1 MSFTNPVFGVIPRQS
16 VDGMEAM
23 FIKMW
28 DPPNES
34 PDTPDLMLPTNPV
47 PEVMAAAG
55 FQDDP
60 TTPHTVER
68 RLMHGTGID
77 AWDGKRLDF
86 FLFRD
91 ENNPAT
97 GGGNYPAATIRVPQG
112 VIFHAHTVGRGP
124 PPHTIHWHGI
134 EPTPIND
141 GVGHCSMEIG
151 EYTYQ
156 WQPNHIGTYFY
167 HCHRNTVQH
176 FEFGL
181 WGGLLIVPA
190 DAYFATQQNPAIPI
204 GACRDGRFRIQANL
218 TRVLLPDGST
228 EDWSA
233 RFPGF
238 NSNPITTPD
247 PLRQFPTDPHAMTVP
262 YDVGALWAFD
272 DRDSAWSDLAPD
284 ARATYPMQGPNPGI
298 DDNFHGDAGGDVAPG
313 NFFAFND
320 FNADYWF
327 VTGVS
332 VPGLKGGIGTI
343 DANIVIPPA
352 LDSGQSGTQ
361 VSINAKVGQTILIQ
375 VINAAYNT
383 SEIRMPVDI
392 LIIGADG
399 RGLGIPP
406 FRQYSQP
413 FVLPANT
420 PIRLS
425 VARRADAIFK
435 VMSPISS
442 FATVEFF
449 DTRSEDPFSS
459 GNRLFT
465 ARIPINITAASPGA
479 FTVSGSVFNSR
490 SGAAI
495 PAVTVTLTGNNVY
508 QTAITDDATG
518 NYSFA
523 GLADGRYAVIPF
535 QTGLTFSPREIEVTV
550 KGANQPGRF
559 FRGRSV

>member
-16 VDGMEAM
+16 VSGMEAM

-34 PDTPDLMLPTNPV
+34 PITPDLLVPTNPV

-55 FQDDP
+55 FQNAP
-60 TTPHTVER
+60 STPHTVVR
-68 RLMHGTGID
+68 ALMHGRTIQ
-77 AWDGKRLDF
+77 AWDGKNLQF
-86 FLFRD
+86 FLFQD
-91 ENNPAT
+91 ADNPAT
-97 GGGNYPAATIRVPQG
+97 GGGNFPAATIRVPQG
-112 VIFHAHTVGRGP
+112 AIFHANTQGAGP

-151 EYTYQ
+151 QYTYQ
-156 WQPNHIGTYFY
+156 FQPNHIGTYFY

-181 WGGLLIVPA
+181 WGGLLIVPM

-204 GACRDGRFRIQANL
+204 GACRDGRFRIQADL

-238 NSNPITTPD
+238 NSNLITAPD
-247 PLRQFPTDPHAMTVP
+247 PLRQFLTDPHAMTVP

-284 ARATYPMQGPNPGI
+284 ARITYPQQGPNPGI
-298 DDNFHGDAGGDVAPG
+298 DDNFHGNAGGDSSPA

-332 VPGLKGGIGTI
+332 VPGPRLGTGTI
-343 DANIVIPPA
+343 PAGIVIPPA

-361 VSINAKVGQTILIQ
+361 VSINARVGQTILIQ

-383 SEIRMPVDI
+383 SEVTMPVDV

-399 RGLGIPP
+399 RGLGITP

-425 VARRADAIFK
+425 VARRADIICKAT
-435 VMSPISS
+435 SPIND
-442 FATVEFF
+442 FATIDFF
-449 DTRSEDPFSS
+449 DTRSEDPFSP

-465 ARIPINITAASPGA
+465 ALIPFNITATSSGA
-479 FTVSGSVFNSR
+479 FTVSGSVFNSL

-495 PAVTVTLTGNNVY
+495 PGVTVILTGEGVYQPAVT
-508 QTAITDDATG
+508 DAAG
-518 NYSFA
+518 NYSFT
-523 GLADGRYAVIPF
+523 GLANDRYTVIPF
-535 QTGLTFSPREIEVTV
+535 LSGLTFSPREIQVTV
-550 KGANQPGRF
+550 NGANETGRF
-559 FRGRSV
+559 FRGIGS